1 MCQICDD
8 RRREKHAAQQAAQ
21 EARQAAQEQA
31 DVPPS
36 LVDKVKDRMIEG
48 LQRENERLARQAH
61 ALNLQLNRT
70 EKELHEAKLAVG
82 HAMNFAILLAKS
94 VK

>member
-1 MCQICDD
+1 MCFICNE
-8 RRREKHAAQQAAQ
+8 RRREKHAAQVTAQ
-21 EARQAAQEQA
+21 EARQAAQEYP

-61 ALNLQLNRT
+61 ALNLQLNQR
-70 EKELHEAKLAVG
+70 KQELRDEQEYAKWWMKQFVD
-82 HAMNFAILLAKS
+82 LAKS